1 MHRREDGPNAD
12 YEEPVHRS
20 GERLVQGRLQ
30 RQLPAGVRAILAGNL
45 ARKSIRLMTRSD
57 VVFTFSVEML
67 DDAVQRE
74 FCRPPDQTLL
84 ALAGDDQV
92 GRLLIADSWRSLP
105 VSLLRRR
112 PVQPREQITIAGRA
126 ATR

>member
-1 MHRREDGPNAD
+1 
-12 YEEPVHRS
+12 
-20 GERLVQGRLQ
+20 
-30 RQLPAGVRAILAGNL
+30 
-45 ARKSIRLMTRSD
+45 MTHSD
-57 VVFTFSVEML
+57 VFFTFSVEML

-92 GRLLIADSWRSLP
+92 GRLLVADSWRSVP

-126 ATR
+126 ATRLRLYRLRIGESTSLGWKHGLQFIARACWERWMLLIANAGVGD